1 MTSRAIFLFRN
12 DLRLTD
18 HPGLVA
24 AVKAF
29 SAGME
34 DRVQNALSQKYD
46 EVSQTV
52 FNQTDS
58 VETEI
63 EDNTDLE
70 TEMEDNDV

>member
-1 MTSRAIFLFRN
+1 MSTEITDFLQSAI
-12 DLRLTD
+12 DD
-18 HPGLVA
+18 KPVA

-52 FNQTDS
+52 FNPTDS